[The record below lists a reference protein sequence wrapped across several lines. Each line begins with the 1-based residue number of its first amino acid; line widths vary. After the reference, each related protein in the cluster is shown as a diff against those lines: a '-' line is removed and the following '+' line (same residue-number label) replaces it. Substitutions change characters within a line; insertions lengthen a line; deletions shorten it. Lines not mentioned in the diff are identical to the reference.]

1 MTVKQNVSAEGD
13 LWAEQRLDRL
23 MEALDTEEEKR
34 SDEEVTMQEAEEET
48 GTVEEHGMKKT
59 KRVEQTSETDVKS
72 KEVVDKEEQQGQNL
86 DEHDMSDVILT
97 KPILTAQNTS
107 HSQEIEGEEHL
118 PPTVNQI
125 ATPPTMATASQPVLN
140 LHTKSVTV
148 PSSFPSTSQGPAAT
162 TETLPIITTKLHT
175 VNSTAEA
182 TGATLLVNESSTN
195 ADLRVE
201 VHVMNSSKLH
211 PLEEVSVDATA
222 MAARAGPTEK
232 APTFMFKSKHKPK
245 DNMTLKAKKKK
256 VLKVKAKK
264 TKVTKKAKKVKKL
277 KRARKLKPTTPS
289 YFPYFKDHYCP
300 SECSC
305 YGRYVSTKS

>member
-1 MTVKQNVSAEGD
+1 MTIKQNVSAEGE
-13 LWAEQRLDRL
+13 LWPEQRLDRL

-48 GTVEEHGMKKT
+48 GTVEEYGMKKT
-59 KRVEQTSETDVKS
+59 KRVEQTRETEVKS
-72 KEVVDKEEQQGQNL
+72 KEVVEKEEQQGQNL
-86 DEHDMSDVILT
+86 DEHNVPDVILT

-107 HSQEIEGEEHL
+107 HSQEIEGEGHL
-118 PPTVNQI
+118 PPTVNQN
-125 ATPPTMATASQPVLN
+125 ATPPTMVTAAQPVLN

-148 PSSFPSTSQGPAAT
+148 PSSFPSTSQGPAAI
-162 TETLPIITTKLHT
+162 TETLHT
-175 VNSTAEA
+175 VNSTAEV

-195 ADLRVE
+195 YDLRVE
-201 VHVMNSSKLH
+201 LHVMNSSKLH
-211 PLEEVSVDATA
+211 PLEEVSFDATA
-222 MAARAGPTEK
+222 MAARAGPTAK
-232 APTFMFKSKHKPK
+232 APTFMVKSKRKPK

-264 TKVTKKAKKVKKL
+264 IKVTKKAKKVKKF
-277 KRARKLKPTTPS
+277 KRERKLKPTTPP

-305 YGRYVSTKS
+305 YGRYASTKS